1 MGKQKT
7 YKNFLKVT
15 VILLSTLFGI
25 GYLPILGGTFAS
37 LAGVFTFIL
46 FFKSNLSFFLF
57 TLITIFISFPLS
69 SWGERIFEKKDAKE
83 IVIDDFSGM
92 LISLLFLPKKG
103 PFIFL
108 AFLLFRLFDFLKIY
122 PANKLEKLKG
132 GFGIV
137 GDDLCAGIYTNIFLH
152 VFKFILKISS

>member
-7 YKNFLKVT
+7 YKNFLRAT

-37 LAGVFTFIL
+37 LVAVFVSL
-46 FFKSNLSFFLF
+46 LFKSSLSFFFF
-57 TLITIFISFPLS
+57 TLIVVFISFPLS
-69 SWGERIFEKKDAKE
+69 SWGERIFEEKDAKE

-108 AFLLFRLFDFLKIY
+108 AFLLFRLFDFLKLY
-122 PANKLEKLKG
+122 PANNLERLEG
-132 GFGIV
+132 GYGIV
-137 GDDLCAGIYTNIFLH
+137 GDDLCAGIYTNIILH

>member
-7 YKNFLKVT
+7 YKNFLRAT
-15 VILLSTLFGI
+15 VILLSTLSGI

-37 LAGVFTFIL
+37 LVAVFVSFL
-46 FFKSNLSFFLF
+46 FKSNFSFFFF
-57 TLITIFISFPLS
+57 TLIVVFISFPLS
-69 SWGERIFEKKDAKE
+69 SWGERIFEEKDAKE

-108 AFLLFRLFDFLKIY
+108 AFLLFRLFDFLKLY
-122 PANKLEKLKG
+122 PANNLERLEG
-132 GFGIV
+132 GYGIV
-137 GDDLCAGIYTNIFLH
+137 GDDLCAGIYTNIILH